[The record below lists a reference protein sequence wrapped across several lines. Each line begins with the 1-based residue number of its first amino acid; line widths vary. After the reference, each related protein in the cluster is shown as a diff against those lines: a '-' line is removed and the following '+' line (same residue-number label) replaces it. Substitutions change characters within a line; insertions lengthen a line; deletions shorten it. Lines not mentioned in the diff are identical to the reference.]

1 MFKNYMTKKI
11 QFDLII
17 KLNRKM
23 LSNSSPNILILVENE
38 IKFKEIKS
46 YLKHILGSNA
56 YTIYKISKQE
66 LTKPL
71 WMKNCQLLLQ
81 LDDDLE
87 DAMQITILDY
97 LKQGGKSLAI
107 IETTN
112 QVCLFDDIY
121 QNKMNLIK
129 KFILNDSVYVYNID
143 SGLHFIAKV
152 APNLENQKIFEILL
166 KDKIGLKSLND
177 IDSNNDT
184 FQIFTQNKVYLS

>member
-1 MFKNYMTKKI
+1 MFKNYITKKI

-23 LSNSSPNILILVENE
+23 LSNSSPNILILVDNE

-81 LDDDLE
+81 IDDDLE
-87 DAMQITILDY
+87 DATQITILDY
-97 LKQGGKSLAI
+97 LKQGGKLLAI

-112 QVCLFDDIY
+112 QMCLLDDIY

-143 SGLHFIAKV
+143 SGSHFITKV
-152 APNLENQKIFEILL
+152 LPNLENQKIFEILL
-166 KDKIGLKSLND
+166 KDKIGLKYLND

-184 FQIFTQNKVYLS
+184 FQIFTQNKVFLF

>member
-1 MFKNYMTKKI
+1 MFKNYITKKI

-17 KLNRKM
+17 KFNRKM
-23 LSNSSPNILILVENE
+23 LSNSSPNILILVDNE

-81 LDDDLE
+81 IDDDLE
-87 DAMQITILDY
+87 DATQITILNY
-97 LKQGGKSLAI
+97 LKQGGKLLAI

-112 QVCLFDDIY
+112 QMCLFDDIY

-143 SGLHFIAKV
+143 SGSHFIAKV
-152 APNLENQKIFEILL
+152 LPNLENQKIFEILL